1 MTFNR
6 CNLKTRTVTTL
17 RLRGSI
23 LVLVLVAIV
32 IMSLTTSTFLLLM
45 RNEHLA
51 SRYSGNRL
59 QANMLTRSGVDY
71 LRVLLSLSL
80 DELQQ
85 QGGLLNNPE
94 LLQDVLVVDDE
105 VPGFRGRFSV
115 LAPDM
120 VQGYYQGLRF
130 GLQNESAK
138 LNLNSLLISDQ
149 SSTTVE
155 QTFSPQDRLLLIPG
169 MNEDVA
175 NAILDWMDEND
186 SARSYGAEAAD
197 YQSLSL
203 PYQPRNGPFAHL
215 DELLMVRGVTSE
227 LLFGVDGNRNLQ
239 IDANEQPVGALAQL
253 DNTNGELDLGW
264 SAYLTV
270 HSSEINNTP
279 AGEPKIDV
287 NSDSLQTLHGELLE
301 TLGAAEAN
309 FIIAFRQFGPVESN
323 NNSGGN
329 QSGDSSSNNDSQP
342 GGDGGE
348 PTSADSIQLDFEKE
362 AEKEIGSLLDLVG
375 VQVSVTGEEGKSPQL
390 IESPWRDDGGSYR
403 LEFADLLDVATS
415 DPSERTAGRINI
427 NLASRPVLLTV
438 PGMTEVLADQI
449 LVQRNPTVDRLGG
462 EQRHATWLIADGLVT
477 LEEFKP
483 MFPFLTT
490 GGDVYSC
497 QVVGFFD
504 DGTARARA
512 QVVLDR
518 SGDSTRLL
526 AWENLSKLGP
536 GFSRTVVSSVIES
549 E

>member
-1 MTFNR
+1 MTLNR
-6 CNLKTRTVTTL
+6 CNLKISTVTTL
-17 RLRGSI
+17 HLRGSI

-94 LLQDVLVVDDE
+94 LLQDVLVVDDD
-105 VPGFRGRFSV
+105 VSSFRGRFSV
-115 LAPDM
+115 VAPDL
-120 VQGYYQGLRF
+120 VQGFYQGLRF

-175 NAILDWMDEND
+175 DAILDWMDEND

-197 YQSLSL
+197 YQSLSQ

-215 DELLMVRGVTSE
+215 DELLMVRGVTPE
-227 LLFGVDGNRNLQ
+227 LLYGVDSNRNLQ
-239 IDANEQPVGALAQL
+239 IDANEQPAGALAQL
-253 DNTNGELDLGW
+253 DNTNGELALGW
-264 SAYLTV
+264 STYLTV
-270 HSSEINNTP
+270 HSAEINNTP
-279 AGEPKIDV
+279 NGEPKIDV
-287 NSDSLQTLHGELLE
+287 NSGSLQTLHGELLE
-301 TLGAAEAN
+301 ALGAAEAN
-309 FIIAFRQFGPVESN
+309 FIIAFRQFGPLESN
-323 NNSGGN
+323 SNSGGN
-329 QSGDSSSNNDSQP
+329 QSGDSSSNNGSPP
-342 GGDGGE
+342 GGDAGE

-362 AEKEIGSLLDLVG
+362 AVNEIGSLLDLVD
-375 VQVSVTGEEGKSPQL
+375 VKVSVTGEEGKSPQL

-403 LEFADLLDVATS
+403 LDFAELLDVARS

-449 LVQRNPTVDRLGG
+449 LAQRNPVVDRLSG